1 MAFCTYCGSK
11 VEDNAKFCT
20 ACGAPMETVKAPAEQ
35 EPASVQGTYTAPAQG
50 SYTAPQQGTY
60 TPTQNYAPV
69 QQPTSGAA
77 DSGSYV
83 PPAQGQAVG
92 TSYAPKAKAK
102 MPKMPKMPSM
112 PKGGGKKRLMMFGG
126 IAIAVILLI
135 ALVSSCGGGGAAA
148 DDPNLGVYNA
158 VTAEM
163 WGMEMP
169 VTDMFENGV
178 SIELKEKGKCVM
190 NLDGT
195 TGKGEWTL
203 EDGVFHAEAGGAE
216 LNGTLEKG
224 VLYAENVLD
233 MGVNIT
239 FEKEGGYA
247 EPVTGDEA
255 DNGSGIVAAAETS
268 ALQQQWNGT
277 WYGAMYVYE
286 AEGDF
291 SGIPTDDVV
300 DCYMVVDV
308 DEEGKGTFEVYFDEV
323 FDEPYAVAECQAY
336 DYGMDTTGGTIVDML
351 DMDTY
356 NWMFRP
362 VPDYPD
368 RYTITDSIEYDD
380 SLFEYTLFF
389 KQWGKSWQDEIEGD
403 EIVPYFVED
412 YEAAIANGELP
423 PVGFAPIGYAGDAS
437 AAAVVEDPSVW
448 FGWMSFTEFDGIEN
462 DDEMHAAWA
471 YVDKDDGGNTFFEV
485 YQDGHPDNS
494 FMSMFADVKGN
505 KIVPVIGDEDA
516 WVSDTY
522 LEQEDAEMYEG
533 VLGADGVLR
542 FDYFFTHYDGE
553 YGYRVQ
559 MNFREDGTEWDENN
573 DILPPRY
580 DEYKAALGGG
590 ASESQPAQQA
600 QTEEPVPAASAGEPS
615 GFGGEHTAT
624 LAEFMTDIPAD
635 FTFTVPES
643 GWVLDVYSDSTIY
656 IYNVPTPDDA
666 YSSSPRIQF
675 ELKENLDKINFY
687 KDNFEN
693 LKDIESRTISGMEM
707 KGRTYKNVGMDWI
720 EYYAELPSGVWVTCK
735 ISDVDISAGSEGAA
749 ILDSVTIK

>member
-20 ACGAPMETVKAPAEQ
+20 ACGAPIETAKTPAAQ
-35 EPASVQGTYTAPAQG
+35 EPVPVQGSYTAPIQG

-60 TPTQNYAPV
+60 TPAQSYDAA

-77 DSGSYV
+77 DSGSYTA
-83 PPAQGQAVG
+83 PAQEYSTVG
-92 TSYAPKAKAK
+92 TSYAHKAKA
-102 MPKMPKMPSM
+102 KMPKMPSM

-126 IAIAVILLI
+126 IALAVILLI
-135 ALVSSCGGGGAAA
+135 ALVSSCGKDKQEVIQPAEIAENAQGG
-148 DDPNLGVYNA
+148 
-158 VTAEM
+158 EM
-163 WGMEMP
+163 LQPG
-169 VTDMFENGV
+169 
-178 SIELKEKGKCVM
+178 
-190 NLDGT
+190 
-195 TGKGEWTL
+195 
-203 EDGVFHAEAGGAE
+203 AEA
-216 LNGTLEKG
+216 
-224 VLYAENVLD
+224 
-233 MGVNIT
+233 
-239 FEKEGGYA
+239 
-247 EPVTGDEA
+247 
-255 DNGSGIVAAAETS
+255 S

-277 WYGAMYVYE
+277 WFGTMYVYE

-308 DEEGKGTFEVYFDEV
+308 DSEGKGTYEVYFDEV
-323 FDEPYAVAECQAY
+323 FDEPYAAAECQAY

-351 DMDTY
+351 EMDTY

-412 YEAAIANGELP
+412 YETAIANAELP
-423 PVGFAPIGYAGDAS
+423 PVGFAPIGYAGNG
-437 AAAVVEDPSVW
+437 AAVSAVVENPGAW
-448 FGWMSFTEFDGIEN
+448 YGWVSFTEFEN
-462 DDEMHAAWA
+462 IDSEDLMYDAWA
-471 YVDKDDGGNTFFEV
+471 FVDEDDDGNS
-485 YQDGHPDNS
+485 YIKIHQDGYPDTPLM
-494 FMSMFADVKGN
+494 FMYADIEGN
-505 KIVPVIGDEDA
+505 KIVPAIGSEDA
-516 WVSDTY
+516 WFSDTY
-522 LEQEDAEMYEG
+522 LDEEDADMYEG

-559 MNFREDGTEWDENN
+559 MNFRTDGTEWDENN

-580 DEYKAALGGG
+580 DEYKAALAGGE
-590 ASESQPAQQA
+590 SESQPAQA
-600 QTEEPVPAASAGEPS
+600 EEPAPAAEPAQSAGGPS

-666 YSSSPRIQF
+666 YSDSPRIQF

-693 LKDIESRTISGMEM
+693 LKDIDSRTIGGIEM
-707 KGRTYKNVGMDWI
+707 QGRTYKNVGMYWT
-720 EYYAELPSGVWVTCK
+720 EYYGELPSGVWVTCK